1 MAQPRREPI
10 GKRRYLT
17 GPKANDTFL
26 YVISDSYNEVHPM
39 TLEVRSITK
48 SFGPKE
54 VLRQVSFTARSGAAL
69 GLLGRNGAGKTTAI
83 RIIMDVFPADAGDV
97 LFDGKHIRQSNV
109 RIGYLPEERGL
120 YPKVPIGRQLSYLA
134 RLRGLSRQEAAAS
147 VHHWLD
153 RLGMQD
159 VLDKKLETLS
169 KGNQQKIQLA
179 LALIADPQIII
190 LDEPFSGLDPVN
202 AQLLKDIV
210 NEQVEKEKIVL
221 FSSHQMGYVETFC
234 DEVAILNGGSI
245 ILSGAIRTIRRTYP
259 RTRLSVRIAGDPGTA
274 EVLGALAEQ
283 PGLRGRILRV
293 EPDEADGCVVHL
305 DAPESKDPLLSGLL
319 ASGASVETFLVI
331 EPTLEE
337 IFVEKVG
344 NAV

>member
-1 MAQPRREPI
+1 
-10 GKRRYLT
+10 
-17 GPKANDTFL
+17 
-26 YVISDSYNEVHPM
+26 M

-54 VLRQVSFTARSGAAL
+54 VLREVSFTARSGAAL

-83 RIIMDVFPADAGDV
+83 RIIMDVFPADTGDV
-97 LFDGKHIRQSNV
+97 LFDGKHIRQADV
-109 RIGYLPEERGL
+109 RVGYLPEERGL

-134 RLRGLSRQEAAAS
+134 RLRGLTRTEATAS

-159 VLDKKLETLS
+159 VHDKKLETLS

-259 RTRLSVRIAGDPGTA
+259 RTRLSVRIAGDHPGTA
-274 EVLGALAEQ
+274 ELLGTLAEQ
-283 PGLRGRILRV
+283 SDLRGRILRV
-293 EPDEADGCVVHL
+293 ESDGADGCVVHL
-305 DAPESKDPLLSGLL
+305 DAPESKDPLLMGLL

-344 NAV
+344 DAV